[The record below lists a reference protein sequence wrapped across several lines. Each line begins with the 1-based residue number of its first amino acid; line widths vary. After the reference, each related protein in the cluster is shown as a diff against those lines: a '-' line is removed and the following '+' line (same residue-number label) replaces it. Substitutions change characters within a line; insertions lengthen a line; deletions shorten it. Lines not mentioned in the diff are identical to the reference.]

1 VNAEVDLERKEDIA
15 HLRQR
20 PSISPFL
27 RHVNNYF
34 RFFFATDATG
44 RSPVDSNASNFF

>member
-1 VNAEVDLERKEDIA
+1 LERKEDIA

-34 RFFFATDATG
+34 RFFFAMVAI
-44 RSPVDSNASNFF
+44 